1 MARDG
6 VAVDANLAAA
16 VAAYVAAPRK
26 HNVAALCRDLDV
38 SRQTF
43 YKYVRRFHALGVE
56 GFYPDS
62 RRPRSSPNRFP
73 TELEDVAVPRWVVG
87 FEVILG
93 AYALASM
100 AALEPVS
107 PMASLGA

>member
-73 TELEDVAVPRWVVG
+73 TELEDV
-87 FEVILG
+87 VIG
-93 AYALASM
+93 IRTRPT
-100 AALEPVS
+100 AAGTTAPTRC
-107 PMASLGA
+107 

>member
-16 VAAYVAAPRK
+16 VAAYVATPHK

-43 YKYVRRFHALGVE
+43 YKYVRRFDAAGVE

-62 RRPRSSPNRFP
+62 RRPEAARTGFP
-73 TELEDVAVPRWVVG
+73 
-87 FEVILG
+87 
-93 AYALASM
+93 
-100 AALEPVS
+100 PVS
-107 PMASLGA
+107 RTWSSGSASTRLTAAGTTAPTRC

>member
-16 VAAYVAAPRK
+16 VAAYVATPHK

-43 YKYVRRFHALGVE
+43 YKYVRRFDAAGVE
-56 GFYPDS
+56 GSACVSHSHTAP
-62 RRPRSSPNRFP
+62 
-73 TELEDVAVPRWVVG
+73 WV
-87 FEVILG
+87 
-93 AYALASM
+93 
-100 AALEPVS
+100 
-107 PMASLGA
+107 